1 MPRGI
6 EKKYL
11 KSGTTRQEEG
21 KKKGKKRIILMRLTS
36 RSSSMVTTNSFMI
49 CRMSVL
55 KMMRVCVCNK
65 RVVSL
70 LLHRRTKAHKA
81 RASHHKKCISKTR

>member
-1 MPRGI
+1 MALRREI
-6 EKKYL
+6 SKVRNDE
-11 KSGTTRQEEG
+11 TEEG

-55 KMMRVCVCNK
+55 KMVRELCVMRE
-65 RVVSL
+65 
-70 LLHRRTKAHKA
+70 
-81 RASHHKKCISKTR
+81 

>member
-21 KKKGKKRIILMRLTS
+21 KKKGKKEKVLMRLTS

-55 KMMRVCVCNK
+55 KMVRVLCVI
-65 RVVSL
+65 RE
-70 LLHRRTKAHKA
+70 
-81 RASHHKKCISKTR
+81 